1 MFFLLYFTE
10 NERNRRGR
18 MDVGMS
24 HSLILWTCLLKAE
37 IAGHSI
43 YNSINSSFPVLKA
56 GQSLFL

>member
-24 HSLILWTCLLKAE
+24 HSLILLDCLMKAE

-43 YNSINSSFPVLKA
+43 YNSINASFPVLKA

>member
-24 HSLILWTCLLKAE
+24 HSLILLACLMKAE
-37 IAGHSI
+37 IAEHFI
-43 YNSINSSFPVLKA
+43 YNSINASFPVLKA
-56 GQSLFL
+56 GQS